1 MKFSFFDEKL
11 SELLKIQISCVSFI
25 DFEYVEYL
33 L

>member
-25 DFEYVEYL
+25 EYVEYL